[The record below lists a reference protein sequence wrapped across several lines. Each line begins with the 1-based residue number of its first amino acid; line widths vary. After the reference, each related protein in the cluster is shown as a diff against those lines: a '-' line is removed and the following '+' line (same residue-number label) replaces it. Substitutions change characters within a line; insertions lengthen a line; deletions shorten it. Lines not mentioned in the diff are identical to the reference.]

1 MNDLNGEDALL
12 KRLAAALERGEPDP
26 EACEALA
33 DQLLAIGAGAASAR
47 WRSWALLPPGA
58 AALGPE
64 LAAARRLLLGE
75 EAAATPLPPAW
86 STLVRRLEAG
96 APAAE
101 LQALVRDLPPSAAQL
116 PEQEQQRRLEWS
128 RRLQRAGAPQA
139 ALALLDPLMPA
150 ARQQASLAQR
160 LAELQRECGDAQQ
173 AELWSRLSLRLEPR
187 QPLLWFLLARVLLDQ
202 GVLDEALHCAET
214 GLMQAPGHAW
224 GRKLRLNSL
233 AAAGG
238 WHSVAQLCKAGE
250 LPADPAYVSGLEAQR
265 RRYRRRLGR
274 AEPPP
279 LGLEAR
285 LRLRALLR
293 GQPGPLLLLHGRSG
307 EALQWLQRQGIWSEL
322 PEVQPLG
329 SRDPLRLAECL
340 GGAGFRLGP
349 ERPLS
354 ALAQLSEPAALLVIE
369 RPAGRRLPRQLAA
382 CLERAPLLLAP
393 RGVLRLPQRRLG
405 QHGGWELFG
414 AADGQA

>member
-1 MNDLNGEDALL
+1 MNDLNGEDGLL
-12 KRLAAALERGEPDP
+12 ERLAAALERGEPEP
-26 EACEALA
+26 ETCEAMA
-33 DQLLAIGAGAASAR
+33 DQLLALGAGGAAAR
-47 WRSWALLPPGA
+47 WRSWALLPPA
-58 AALGPE
+58 AEVLHQG
-64 LAAARRLLLGE
+64 LAEARRLLGGAPE
-75 EAAATPLPPAW
+75 EASPLPPAW
-86 STLVRRLEAG
+86 SALVQALEAG
-96 APAAE
+96 APAQRLAALARE
-101 LQALVRDLPPSAAQL
+101 LRDAAGPAAPAQ
-116 PEQEQQRRLEWS
+116 PQRLELS

-139 ALALLDPLMPA
+139 ALVLLDPLMPA
-150 ARQQASLAQR
+150 AVADAVLAQR
-160 LAELQRECGDAQQ
+160 LAELQRECGNAQQ

>member
-1 MNDLNGEDALL
+1 MNDLNGEDGLL
-12 KRLAAALERGEPDP
+12 ERLAAALERGEPEP
-26 EACEALA
+26 ETCEAMA
-33 DQLLAIGAGAASAR
+33 DQLLALGAGGAAAR
-47 WRSWALLPPGA
+47 WRSWALLPPA
-58 AALGPE
+58 AEVLHQG
-64 LAAARRLLLGE
+64 LAEARRLLGGAPE
-75 EAAATPLPPAW
+75 EASPLPPAW
-86 STLVRRLEAG
+86 SALVQALEAG
-96 APAAE
+96 APAQRLAALARE
-101 LQALVRDLPPSAAQL
+101 LRDAAGPAAPAQ
-116 PEQEQQRRLEWS
+116 PQRLELS

-139 ALALLDPLMPA
+139 ALVLLDPLMPA
-150 ARQQASLAQR
+150 AVADAVLAQR
-160 LAELQRECGDAQQ
+160 LAELQRECGNAQQ

-369 RPAGRRLPRQLAA
+369 RPVGRRLPRQLAA
-382 CLERAPLLLAP
+382 SLERASLLLAP